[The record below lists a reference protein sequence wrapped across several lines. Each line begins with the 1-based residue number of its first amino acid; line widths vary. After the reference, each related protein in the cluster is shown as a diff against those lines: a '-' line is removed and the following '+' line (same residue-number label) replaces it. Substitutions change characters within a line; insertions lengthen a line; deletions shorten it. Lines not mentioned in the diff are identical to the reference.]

1 MRVCERDSKSDQIDR
16 VISAYYRPYPDAQ
29 RRGAR
34 RVVHSFNKTQQR
46 QHKEKES
53 QSKEIKEWIASRRR
67 SRGRSSRE
75 RESLREREKRR
86 ATKIANRPVK
96 VVSRGMEIVFNQQK
110 RASPKLM
117 CCVKCSLSKDEERV
131 VDGGLKS
138 SSLARQQMWE
148 AG

>member
-1 MRVCERDSKSDQIDR
+1 VDR
-16 VISAYYRPYPDAQ
+16 VKKI
-29 RRGAR
+29 
-34 RVVHSFNKTQQR
+34 
-46 QHKEKES
+46 
-53 QSKEIKEWIASRRR
+53 
-67 SRGRSSRE
+67 E
-75 RESLREREKRR
+75 REVIKRELEREKRR